1 MQEERNCLRCGN
13 PKSAHINRLN
23 DLICPVL
30 AEGQVSASF
39 IGPKFVSVSLTPEA
53 RDALKAY
60 ATKERLSL
68 SDAVL
73 GLVVEEEVAESNTIT
88 VRIVPKIDPVSLN
101 LEMQE
106 AVKRIQ
112 QWKGLG
118 H

>member
-13 PKSAHINRLN
+13 PKSAHFTTAEMY
-23 DLICPVL
+23 DPMEAVLICPKYE
-30 AEGQVSASF
+30 AQPA
-39 IGPKFVSVSLTPEA
+39 FVSVSLTPEA